1 MERFPSTE
9 YKFKAI
15 AWAAEKNNMSYG
27 QFVESHNS
35 DEIEEVYKKYE
46 TILKERKN
54 AKSKNN

>member
-9 YKFKAI
+9 FKFKAI
-15 AWAAEKNNMSYG
+15 AWAAEKSSMSYG

-35 DEIEEVYKKYE
+35 DEIEKVYRKYE
-46 TILKERKN
+46 KILKERKN